1 MDLFGY
7 GDYKFI
13 SNHGKTR
20 HRLFEE
26 FEKLESKKSLKYPK
40 ETDLFNNN
48 YKKYR

>member
-7 GDYKFI
+7 GDYKF
-13 SNHGKTR
+13 SNFHERTR
-20 HRLFEE
+20 HRLYEE
-26 FEKLESKKSLKYPK
+26 FEKLEGKKSLKSPK